1 MISNT
6 QFEYYLMQNILY
18 NITRNNNNSNNSI

>member
-6 QFEYYLMQNILY
+6 QFEYYLMLNILY
-18 NITRNNNNSNNSI
+18 NITRNNNNSNNST